1 MYTTLTLIKR
11 KIVQI
16 KKYFFYYPKNDNR
29 YEMLYSVKGNSSLKN
44 ETILCQKYTLL

>member
-16 KKYFFYYPKNDNR
+16 KKDFFYYPKNDNR
-29 YEMLYSVKGNSSLKN
+29 YEMLYSVKDNSSLKN
-44 ETILCQKYTLL
+44 ETMLYQKNTLL